1 MYHILFKQSYIGL
14 AYFSSI
20 LLSLLFGYI
29 TYQLIVE
36 SPTILKKST
45 HKVRSFFIQ
54 LCIITAFTSLTV
66 TNIKSFLDTNQ
77 TEINLK
83 ENITTYYQPVKD
95 EALLHL
101 KRKKS
106 APTYF
111 SDQVTVKIISEND
124 TSYQVQY
131 KDVFDRIPKTKGQ
144 KS

>member
-1 MYHILFKQSYIGL
+1 MYHILFNESHIGL
-14 AYFSSI
+14 VYFSTI
-20 LLSLLFGYI
+20 ILSLLFGYI

-36 SPTILKKST
+36 SPTIIKESV
-45 HKVRSFFIQ
+45 HKGRSIFVVF
-54 LCIITAFTSLTV
+54 CIITAFASLTV

-83 ENITTYYQPVKD
+83 KDITTYYQITKD

-111 SDQVTVKIISEND
+111 PDQVTVKIISEND

-131 KDVFDRIPKTKGQ
+131 KDTFDRIPKK
-144 KS
+144 

>member
-36 SPTILKKST
+36 SPTILKEST
-45 HKVRSFFIQ
+45 RKYRSFFIL
-54 LCIITAFTSLTV
+54 LCIITAFTSITV
-66 TNIKSFLDTNQ
+66 TNIKSFLDTAQ

-111 SDQVTVKIISEND
+111 PNQVTVKIISEQD

-131 KDVFDRIPKTKGQ
+131 EDVFDRIPKK
-144 KS
+144 

>member
-1 MYHILFKQSYIGL
+1 MYHILFNQSHIGL
-14 AYFSSI
+14 TYFSSI

-36 SPTILKKST
+36 SPTVLKEST
-45 HKVRSFFIQ
+45 HKYRNFFI
-54 LCIITAFTSLTV
+54 LFCIITAFASLTV

-83 ENITTYYQPVKD
+83 ENITTYYQPIKD

-106 APTYF
+106 APPYF
-111 SDQVTVKIISEND
+111 PDQVTVKIISEND

-131 KDVFDRIPKTKGQ
+131 KDTFDRIPKK
-144 KS
+144 

>member
-29 TYQLIVE
+29 TYQLIAE
-36 SPTILKKST
+36 SPTILKEST
-45 HKVRSFFIQ
+45 RKYRSFFI
-54 LCIITAFTSLTV
+54 LFCIITAFTSLTV
-66 TNIKSFLDTNQ
+66 INIKSFLDTNQ

-83 ENITTYYQPVKD
+83 ENITTYYQPIKD

-106 APTYF
+106 APTYLTEK
-111 SDQVTVKIISEND
+111 VTVKIISEND

-131 KDVFDRIPKTKGQ
+131 KDVFDRIPKK
-144 KS
+144 

>member
-36 SPTILKKST
+36 SPTILKEST
-45 HKVRSFFIQ
+45 RKYRSFSILF
-54 LCIITAFTSLTV
+54 CIITAFTSLTV

-83 ENITTYYQPVKD
+83 ENITTYYQPIKD

-111 SDQVTVKIISEND
+111 PDQVTVKIISEND
-124 TSYQVQY
+124 TSYQIQY
-131 KDVFDRIPKTKGQ
+131 KDTFDRIPKK
-144 KS
+144 

>member
-1 MYHILFKQSYIGL
+1 MSRILLNESYIGL
-14 AYFSSI
+14 VYFSTVA
-20 LLSLLFGYI
+20 LSLLFGYI

-36 SPTILKKST
+36 SPTILKEST
-45 HKVRSFFIQ
+45 HKYRRFFI
-54 LCIITAFTSLTV
+54 LFCIITAFASLTV

-77 TEINLK
+77 TEIDLK
-83 ENITTYYQPVKD
+83 KDITTYYQITKD

-111 SDQVTVKIISEND
+111 PDQVTVKIISEND

-131 KDVFDRIPKTKGQ
+131 KDTFDRIPKK
-144 KS
+144 